1 MSADGLDL
9 AVVTGLHRSGTTFL
23 GSVLAA
29 ARGARLLGREPLNPQ
44 WGVAGVTR
52 WYQRLGEPSG
62 GEPAIDGSAEYQ
74 LERLRRGQPV
84 RWVHPGGGGRRLLTS
99 AWHQATV
106 TTVRVRSQVLVV
118 KDPFLSLSLR
128 YVTRRLTDRPVVV
141 AMRHPAAWAMSL
153 ARMGWHPGW
162 LLADLLSR
170 PELAEATDRVP
181 RRDWPAAPLVQ
192 AAGWTWAVLADALQ
206 EQCRDL
212 PAGTVVVL
220 PLESM
225 RMDPVACCLRLVEQV
240 GLPVSAATEARIHDL
255 TEGSDVVPT
264 TGVQH
269 VLSRDTRSSVEAWRS
284 RMAPEDQHVIWSI
297 AGPTAQQYG
306 YKA

>member
-1 MSADGLDL
+1 MSRDALDL

-29 ARGARLLGREPLNPQ
+29 APGARLLGREPLNPQ

-52 WYQRLGEPSG
+52 WYQRLEEPTRGEP
-62 GEPAIDGSAEYQ
+62 ETDPVEHQ
-74 LERLRRGQPV
+74 LARLRRAQRV

-106 TTVRVRSQVLVV
+106 TAVRVRSQVLVV

-153 ARMGWHPGW
+153 ARVGWHPGW
-162 LLADLLSR
+162 LLADLLAR
-170 PELAEATDRVP
+170 PELAEATGGVP
-181 RRDWPAAPLVQ
+181 RRDWPAAPLVE
-192 AAGWTWAVLADALQ
+192 AAGWTWAVLAYALQ

-212 PAGTVVVL
+212 SAGTVVVL

-225 RMDPVACCLRLVEQV
+225 RTDPVACCLRLVEQV

-264 TGVQH
+264 TTIQH
-269 VLSRDTRSSVEAWRS
+269 VLSRDTRLSVDAWRS

-297 AGPTAQQYG
+297 AGSTAAQYG
-306 YKA
+306 YRA